1 MSNRPLWDVRQR
13 HVWLSTPSKAKR
25 QKRRARN
32 RNGLQAALDY
42 KAANQASAPAAPSE
56 ESSN

>member
-13 HVWLSTPSKAKR
+13 HVWLATPSKGKR
-25 QKRRARN
+25 QKRRARL

-42 KAANQASAPAAPSE
+42 KASKVKAASTSGD